1 MDFLAVC
8 LVRAIVDDQS
18 VVVVGLLSD
27 DAEEGSVSWEGGGL
41 ALIPIASSRQ
51 LGRLIWSVGGGW
63 AVRRADCA
71 RFACVN

>member
-1 MDFLAVC
+1 M
-8 LVRAIVDDQS
+8 
-18 VVVVGLLSD
+18 GLLD
-27 DAEEGSVSWEGGGL
+27 ADAEERSESLEGGGL